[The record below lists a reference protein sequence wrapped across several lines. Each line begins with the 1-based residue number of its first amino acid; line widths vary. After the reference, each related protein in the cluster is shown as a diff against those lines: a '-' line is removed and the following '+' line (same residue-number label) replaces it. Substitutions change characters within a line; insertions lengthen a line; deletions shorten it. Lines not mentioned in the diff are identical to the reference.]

1 MATSRISPQWK
12 TLYEAAILELDL
24 NKMLERIAEAE
35 RAITACI
42 DIEKM
47 SPTGDRSDKV
57 QTLMNALTVMRDL
70 REMATDY
77 VNGAGDE
84 EIRRGAH
91 RIE

>member
-12 TLYEAAILELDL
+12 TLYEAAILELDR

-35 RAITACI
+35 QAITACI
-42 DIEKM
+42 EKM
-47 SPTGDRSDKV
+47 IPTGDRSDKV

-77 VNGAGDE
+77 VHGAGDE